1 MKKQHRILLT
11 PLLLMGSAIV
21 SLRGGTFTDESYTDP
36 ALGTMHYRVYLPDQY
51 KSKGAPVPVILYLHS
66 AAERG
71 DTVEA
76 VFANNGW
83 TNTWVTK
90 LVDETQNGKH
100 QAVLVIP
107 ESGSWQ
113 VWNSMTAG
121 DNWGVGDYTDETQKP
136 ISPRLQLA
144 VDILDRVIASHNID
158 KNRVYL
164 TGASMGGY
172 GTWDALA
179 RFPKKFAAAMPLAG
193 AGNLDA
199 ARKVFNGKPIW
210 IFHGVEDTLISTR
223 NSDDLAAAMRAT
235 GGRPIYSRVAGQG
248 HGGFDLFYTPG
259 YFTVD
264 SPSAPG
270 GKGKDVYDWLFSQTF
285 ASEGTVIHPSAP
297 VVVEMSSMPL
307 RRRIVFLGD
316 SIVDGHTSLLLLAHA
331 LRQREGAPPVLVNAG
346 VGGNTLRQMR
356 ERATRD
362 VLPHDPDTA
371 CISAGVNDAHQGVA
385 PEAFEADLVALIGFL
400 REHRIEPVLA
410 TPTPLAEDRPPEVRE
425 RLRAYVEIVK
435 VVGARCGIPVAR
447 CHETLASLA
456 AAGETV
462 LGNDGI
468 HPNFAGHRG
477 IARAMGEALG
487 FGSMD
492 MACDLDALP
501 LDAMPGIVTRWRMCP
516 WTDEG
521 AGMDDEDR
529 GVPLTL
535 PAAGVHSGEWLE
547 QERQRGFAVELPRTL
562 GLNASQ
568 FFGVA
573 TIRRERAG
581 QAFVNTGAG
590 LQEVWLNGTSIW
602 RSNGEW
608 TGWHAGKERIPVD
621 FPAGE
626 SLLSIRC
633 KDSFFL
639 SVTDDNA
646 W

>member
-1 MKKQHRILLT
+1 MKIKRRILL
-11 PLLLMGSAIV
+11 PSLLLVATTVV

-210 IFHGVEDTLISTR
+210 IFHGAEDTLISTR

-270 GKGKDVYDWLFSQTF
+270 GKGKDVYEWLFSQTF

-297 VVVEMSSMPL
+297 VVVEMSAIDWARNISGDLADGSGAIWYNRGYPSHKHGGG
-307 RRRIVFLGD
+307 IVAM
-316 SIVDGHTSLLLLAHA
+316 VDTNGVETSLSMSFVSGEVDRFNKTPVEQYGAMIKSKFPAAAIAEGIGTSSDANAPLVWSLGGFDDRAKYA
-331 LRQREGAPPVLVNAG
+331 FEIISCRDGEGADRSAFEVSGA
-346 VGGNTLRQMR
+346 NT
-356 ERATRD
+356 
-362 VLPHDPDTA
+362 VK
-371 CISAGVNDAHQGVA
+371 GVA
-385 PEAFEADLVALIGFL
+385 NSSGNFQTPL
-400 REHRIEPVLA
+400 VLA
-410 TPTPLAEDRPPEVRE
+410 DVR
-425 RLRAYVEIVK
+425 
-435 VVGARCGIPVAR
+435 
-447 CHETLASLA
+447 SLN
-456 AAGETV
+456 GK
-462 LGNDGI
+462 
-468 HPNFAGHRG
+468 
-477 IARAMGEALG
+477 
-487 FGSMD
+487 
-492 MACDLDALP
+492 
-501 LDAMPGIVTRWRMCP
+501 
-516 WTDEG
+516 
-521 AGMDDEDR
+521 
-529 GVPLTL
+529 LTL
-535 PAAGVHSGEWLE
+535 KHWSADAGG
-547 QERQRGFAVELPRTL
+547 
-562 GLNASQ
+562 ASS
-568 FFGVA
+568 FVA
-573 TIRRERAG
+573 
-581 QAFVNTGAG
+581 F
-590 LQEVWLNGTSIW
+590 
-602 RSNGEW
+602 
-608 TGWHAGKERIPVD
+608 RILR
-621 FPAGE
+621 FPP
-626 SLLSIRC
+626 SR
-633 KDSFFL
+633 
-639 SVTDDNA
+639 
-646 W
+646 